1 MEKQNT
7 QFRKIKKSNGV
18 EYTVRNDRSRFF
30 YPQEWLNFTKSF
42 EEIPKNKRF
51 IRLTEKTYLLFK
63 TLLFTGAR
71 INEVTHIK
79 FIDFDMDRKT
89 LRLLVTKC
97 KAKKGEKIGKPR
109 TIRVPQKLIKDIKD
123 YKKKIGKSLNDYVF
137 MDKDNPTEKDFDVLN
152 KNTYQKLQRRLEKA
166 GIDSMEFGLHNIR
179 KTHGNWLNALGVP
192 FQDICKLLG
201 HDANTFLHHYAS
213 ANIFDRTDRQMMEDI
228 YGREYV
234 EAMRGDRR

>member
-1 MEKQNT
+1 MKKNNPLKLKEK
-7 QFRKIKKSNGV
+7 K
-18 EYTVRNDRSRFF
+18 E
-30 YPQEWLNFTKSF
+30 LC
-42 EEIPKNKRF
+42 
-51 IRLTEKTYLLFK
+51 FK

-71 INEVTHIK
+71 INEVSHIR
-79 FIDFDMDRKT
+79 FIDFDFDRKT

-97 KAKKGEKIGKPR
+97 KAKKKEKIGKPR
-109 TIRVPQKLIKDIKD
+109 TIRVPQKLIKEIKS
-123 YKKKIGKSLNDYVF
+123 YKKRSNKGMSDYVF
-137 MDKDNPTEKDFDVLN
+137 IDKPEPNKKDFKSFNDN
-152 KNTYQKLQRRLEKA
+152 MYQTFMRRLKKA
-166 GIDSMEFGLHNIR
+166 NLDPSEFGLHNIR

-201 HDANTFLHHYAS
+201 HDANTFLQHYAS